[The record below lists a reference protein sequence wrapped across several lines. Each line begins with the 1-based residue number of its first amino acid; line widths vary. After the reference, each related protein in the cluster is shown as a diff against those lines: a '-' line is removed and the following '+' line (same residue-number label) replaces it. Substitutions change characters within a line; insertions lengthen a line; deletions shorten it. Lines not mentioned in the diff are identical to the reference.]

1 MQDDVPS
8 RTAAWVALM
17 RGLGRYLPPDLQLID
32 DPFGLRF
39 AADLPLG
46 RVSFVRRIAGRTSP
60 WWIRGRVA
68 RFAISMQLRS
78 RALDE
83 AVVDFVK
90 TGGAQV
96 VLLGAGYDCR
106 AWRLLGHDRQVTVF
120 EVDHP
125 ATQRRKRERMEGEP
139 GARVRFLPW
148 NFEREPLGL
157 LPDRLEQLGFDRRAP
172 SVTVLEGV
180 TTYLTPAAIEETFG
194 CVASYGAPGSRFA
207 FTYIAA
213 AVLVDGST
221 EAVLGRRLL
230 RMLGEPFRFGFDP
243 DTLEAW
249 LAARKLRLE
258 KNESFVEIA
267 RRLLPHQ
274 PRETIE
280 GGILRRSRYV
290 AVAAPIEPKLETV
303 VNGPALS
310 ATNSSRGSG
319 S

>member
-1 MQDDVPS
+1 VLDDVPS
-8 RTAAWVALM
+8 RTAAWVAVL
-17 RGLGRYLPPDLQLID
+17 RGLGRYLPPHLQLVD

-39 AADLPLG
+39 AADLALPRVG
-46 RVSFVRRIAGRTSP
+46 RGLAARTRRWWMRGRIARS
-60 WWIRGRVA
+60 VV
-68 RFAISMQLRS
+68 SMQLRS

-90 TGGAQV
+90 AGGAQV

-106 AWRLLGHDRQVTVF
+106 AWRLLGDDRRVTVF

-148 NFEREPLGL
+148 NFEREPLSL

-194 CVASYGAPGSRFA
+194 CVASYSAPGSRFA
-207 FTYIAA
+207 FTYVAA
-213 AVLVDGST
+213 ALLVDSST
-221 EAVLGRRLL
+221 EAVLGRRVL
-230 RMLGEPFRFGFDP
+230 RMIGEPFRFGFDP

-249 LAARKLRLE
+249 LAVRRLRLE
-258 KNESFVEIA
+258 RNESFAQIA
-267 RRLLPHQ
+267 RRLLPQ
-274 PRETIE
+274 EPRGTTE
-280 GGILRRSRYV
+280 GGIPRRSRYV
-290 AVAAPIEPKLETV
+290 AVASSTIEPDAEPMPKLET
-303 VNGPALS
+303 
-310 ATNSSRGSG
+310 T
-319 S
+319 